1 MNIVFKSAAT
11 AALLGVVA
19 LASAT
24 PGEARYGRWA
34 AAGAGVAVGTAVG
47 VAAANR
53 AYGAG
58 YYRPGYYAYGSGYDA
73 YASSGSVYTGPG
85 YYRGGSFTSSPGCT
99 TEGNYGQGIDES
111 ACNQ

>member
-1 MNIVFKSAAT
+1 MNMVWKSAAT

-34 AAGAGVAVGTAVG
+34 AAGAGVAAGAALG
-47 VAAANR
+47 AAAAG
-53 AYGAG
+53 AYGPG
-58 YYRPGYYAYGSGYDA
+58 YYYRPGYAYGSAYDA
-73 YASSGSVYTGPG
+73 YASGGSVYGTPG
-85 YYRGGSFTSSPGCT
+85 SYYQYDMSGCASQ
-99 TEGNYGQGIDES
+99 GNYGQSVDRS